1 VNQQLKVREIEVLSY
16 KQNGTLIFRAYSR
29 TTERDN
35 PAFGI
40 YEIDS
45 TGKMTKLSDLYGPA
59 YASSYG
65 DLWAMDLYINKIANL
80 SKKLSKLWLDY
91 EFPFTS
97 Q

>member
-1 VNQQLKVREIEVLSY
+1 
-16 KQNGTLIFRAYSR
+16 LIFRAYSR
-29 TTERDN
+29 TPDGGN

-59 YASSYG
+59 YVSSNG
-65 DLWAMDLYINKIANL
+65 DIWATDPYINKIANV
-80 SKKLSKLWLDY
+80 SKNLSKLWLDY
-91 EFPFTS
+91 EFPFPG